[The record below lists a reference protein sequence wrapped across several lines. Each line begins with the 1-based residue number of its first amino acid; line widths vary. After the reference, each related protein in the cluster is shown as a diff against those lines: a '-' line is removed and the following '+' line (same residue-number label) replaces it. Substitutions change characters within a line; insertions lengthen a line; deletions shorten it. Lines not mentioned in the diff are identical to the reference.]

1 MIKLRR
7 LKWAEDAASMRE
19 RRGAYRGLEETPEE
33 RRPLGTL
40 RRKWEYNIKMDLTEG
55 RWGHGLDR
63 LGLG

>member
-1 MIKLRR
+1 
-7 LKWAEDAASMRE
+7 MRE
-19 RRGAYRGLEETPEE
+19 RRGAYRGLEEAPEE